1 MSSKTLTR
9 NEFYKLSHECRDYAL
24 HLATHDQDLVDRG
37 LCEEFNQFLGRV
49 REYDLLRQ
57 PLANLRS
64 ARPITRGMVM
74 GGVLAIWLILGIAG
88 GRWVLQLGTFT
99 FLSVGLFLLLGV
111 FVIPPRVY
119 GTSVETI
126 EGRVLVVT
134 QALQAIL
141 ETGELDFS
149 EAAYFTVRDVL
160 REAASELRQQVYL
173 NRVAGWR

>member
-1 MSSKTLTR
+1 
-9 NEFYKLSHECRDYAL
+9 
-24 HLATHDQDLVDRG
+24 
-37 LCEEFNQFLGRV
+37 
-49 REYDLLRQ
+49 
-57 PLANLRS
+57 
-64 ARPITRGMVM
+64 MVV
-74 GGVLAIWLILGIAG
+74 GSVLAIWLILGVVGIRWIAQ
-88 GRWVLQLGTFT
+88 VGTFT
-99 FLSVGLFLLLGV
+99 YLSIGLFLTLGV
-111 FVIPPRVY
+111 FVIPPRLY

-141 ETGELDFS
+141 ERGELDFT